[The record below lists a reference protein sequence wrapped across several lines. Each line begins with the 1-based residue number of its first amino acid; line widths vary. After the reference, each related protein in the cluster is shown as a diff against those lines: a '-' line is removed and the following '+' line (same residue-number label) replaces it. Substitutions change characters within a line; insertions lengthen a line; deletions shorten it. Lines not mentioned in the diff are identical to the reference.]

1 VSKHLVNARVHG
13 WQDNAMNVVY
23 SKNLAKEPAGGGE

>member
-1 VSKHLVNARVHG
+1 VDAHILG

-23 SKNLAKEPAGGGE
+23 SKNLAKLGAGAGS

>member
-1 VSKHLVNARVHG
+1 VSKHLVDARIHG

-23 SKNLAKEPAGGGE
+23 SKNLGKLAAGIRQ